1 MVLEPYG
8 YVGPEEHLVPLSAE
22 FVAAMYMGE
31 RRMEL
36 VLPKGVHGGGGN
48 ELSVGYPKHLW
59 LDGQAPSVHAMDF
72 CASPFT
78 RHHANIHPNLIHA

>member
-36 VLPKGVHGGGGN
+36 VLPKGVHGEGGM
-48 ELSVGYPKHLW
+48 SYP
-59 LDGQAPSVHAMDF
+59 
-72 CASPFT
+72 
-78 RHHANIHPNLIHA
+78 